1 MVSAILPQEFHEES
15 YRVGKAVLED
25 LCLRENRI
33 ALFRQRELHS
43 LEYLINLIPATIA
56 SSNHEPCDPAQD
68 PAQDTV
74 LALEATRDNGEFE
87 GLLDHGIDTTGNEI
101 DSKTP
106 DLTMNG
112 PDLDD
117 HGGLDWFH
125 EPDGVG
131 LMSEQILS
139 VINQL
144 DVDDLLIPGSP
155 FVDTENWFWNAT

>member
-33 ALFRQRELHS
+33 ALFRQRELDS

-68 PAQDTV
+68 TA
-74 LALEATRDNGEFE
+74 LALEATRDDGEFE
-87 GLLDHGIDTTGNEI
+87 GLLDHGIDTSGNDI

-106 DLTMNG
+106 DLTMSG
-112 PDLDD
+112 PDLDE
-117 HGGLDWFH
+117 HGDLDWFH